1 MAQPGAQGVLQP
13 SGQWCLK
20 TEQLKMGGKT
30 NAHILQHAGGGG
42 RLLAVLQ
49 KEAIWG
55 AVWAQVPSQMS
66 HQQLAHLGSHGPVHH
81 LANRYI
87 RFFHILIL
95 VNSSFFY

>member
-13 SGQWCLK
+13 SGQLVPENPAAEDGRK
-20 TEQLKMGGKT
+20 D
-30 NAHILQHAGGGG
+30 LQHAGGGG

-66 HQQLAHLGSHGPVHH
+66 HQQPAHLGSHWPVHH

-87 RFFHILIL
+87 SAFSIFC
-95 VNSSFFY
+95 SW